1 MEEEPPVW
9 PEGAVVKQ
17 EQQEQQR
24 QQQALQQ
31 QQQQA
36 FQVQRQQQ
44 VAAAAGAQLGE
55 QQQGQQQEQQQERQE
70 EEQWQYGRSISR
82 NISSSPCDAQKGEK
96 GSPEELDHPSLVG
109 QSTGDAARTTAAAPP
124 TGADGLSPEELATS
138 SEPGHFNK
146 PGTWSTSG
154 WTLEEDQKL
163 LERVNYYGAQS
174 WIVIADELP
183 GRSTTTVSRTQH
195 PPPGVRTQVAQPR
208 QPLGQQGEVD
218 RGGGPEARGAGAADG
233 HKVGQDRPDAPRPH
247 GQRGQEPLEL
257 EYAPLPAAAAEG

>member
-1 MEEEPPVW
+1 MVKTENEAPPDWPGGAFVKEEPWAKEEETPPAWPEGAIVKDEMEEEPPVW

-70 EEQWQYGRSISR
+70 EEQRQYGRSISR

-96 GSPEELDHPSLVG
+96 GSPEELGHPSLVG

-124 TGADGLSPEELATS
+124 TGADGLPPEELATF

-163 LERVNYYGAQS
+163 LELVNYYGAQS

-183 GRSTTTVSRTQH
+183 GR
-195 PPPGVRTQVAQPR
+195 
-208 QPLGQQGEVD
+208 
-218 RGGGPEARGAGAADG
+218 
-233 HKVGQDRPDAPRPH
+233 VGKQCRER
-247 GQRGQEPLEL
+247 
-257 EYAPLPAAAAEG
+257 